1 MILLICLLKAI
12 GCKVLK
18 FLNAPIMIKNLIFI
32 FAILFLVSC
41 SEINDIIKDETENV
55 NDKEDPEVN
64 FSKDSTKKTQDS
76 TANKLL
82 YEDSNAPK
90 DSSDNSLKNVQ
101 GKVASTDGLQ
111 NDKASSNQELKSI
124 EKINEEDSTHND
136 SALVYEK
143 NHELSAESKILPLT
157 SEEETFFDTI
167 LYLSIGVISL
177 LGLVLIIFYQFSIN
191 KLLQNKILS
200 VENNLE
206 KLQKQIDEKSIQ
218 IKNISSQKNESTSSE
233 HAIIGKEEKEEI
245 TAKII
250 HQLNE
255 ENRLTKD
262 ELKPLFSAESNRWL
276 TLGHSAIG
284 LNHLKSNPQ
293 LPCQDSFYIEELK
306 GGWNLLIVCDGAGSA
321 KKSDE
326 GSKIVSKKILPNL
339 LRNTDFTDFIDIKN
353 PEAENKSWDKFSFE
367 TLKNARNEL
376 RNQIPKKDNLNDYAC
391 TVIVAIYNK
400 HHILHFN
407 IGDGRGGYLNGE
419 GVFKPIFTPTN
430 GEEIGSTVFLTS
442 DYIFKTS
449 SNLITS
455 GVIYD
460 NIISVFL
467 MSDGMEEVAYLCS
480 KFEKNVFVDPNLPF
494 KKFFLPILEKIKGM
508 PTDKEGILNEHWKQL
523 LEKGSPAIENQ
534 PDDKTL
540 VLSFLK

>member
-1 MILLICLLKAI
+1 MR
-12 GCKVLK
+12 
-18 FLNAPIMIKNLIFI
+18 KNLIFP

-41 SEINDIIKDETENV
+41 SEITDFIKDETENISKKGQQEV
-55 NDKEDPEVN
+55 PFDKDSITPAEDKTDSTDPSETVDI
-64 FSKDSTKKTQDS
+64 KDSTSKTQDS
-76 TANKLL
+76 TACKTPS
-82 YEDSNAPK
+82 EDSTAQNH
-90 DSSDNSLKNVQ
+90 SSDNSSKKVQ
-101 GKVASTDGLQ
+101 GKLAPTNRLQ
-111 NDKASSNQELKSI
+111 NDKDSSNQEEKPI
-124 EKINEEDSTHND
+124 ERTNEEDSTDND
-136 SALVYEK
+136 STLIHEK
-143 NHELSAESKILPLT
+143 NNELSAESKILPVT

-167 LYLSIGVISL
+167 LYLSIGLISL
-177 LGLVLIIFYQFSIN
+177 LGLVLIVFYQFSMN
-191 KLLQNKILS
+191 KVLQNKVLS
-200 VENNLE
+200 IENNLE
-206 KLQKQIDEKSIQ
+206 KLQKQLDEKSIQ
-218 IKNISSQKNESTSSE
+218 IKNISSQKNELTSSGST
-233 HAIIGKEEKEEI
+233 IIGKEEKEAI
-245 TAKII
+245 TAEII

-293 LPCQDSFYIEELK
+293 LPCQDSFHIEELK
-306 GGWNLLIVCDGAGSA
+306 SGWNLLIVCDGAGSA

-326 GSKIVSKKILPNL
+326 GSKIVSKIILPNL
-339 LRNTDFTDFIDIKN
+339 LRDTDFTEFIDNKN
-353 PEAENKSWDKFSFE
+353 PEGENKLWAKFSIE

-376 RNQIPKKDNLNDYAC
+376 LNQIPSQDNLNDYAC
-391 TVIVAIYNK
+391 TVIVAVFNK
-400 HHILHFN
+400 HKILHFN
-407 IGDGRGGYLNGE
+407 VGDGRGGYLNRE
-419 GVFKPIFTPTN
+419 GVFKPIFVPTN
-430 GEEIGSTVFLTS
+430 GDESNSTVFLTS

-449 SNLITS
+449 SNLITN

-467 MSDGMEEVAYLCS
+467 MSDGMEDVAYLCS

-508 PTDKEGILNEHWKQL
+508 PIDKEGILNEHWKQL
-523 LEKGSPAIENQ
+523 LEKGSKAIENQ